1 MVTFMMLYF
10 VILKLNDIIK
20 LKKWPK
26 IFKKKKDHCVPW
38 GKKNSHSGL
47 KLQKDE

>member
-26 IFKKKKDHCVPW
+26 IFKKKKIIVFH
-38 GKKNSHSGL
+38 GEKKTVIQG
-47 KLQKDE
+47 